1 MADDNFI
8 YKSIL
13 ASMSEGLIV
22 TSMKGVVTHC
32 NEAAYELLDMKADD
46 LLGKKIARCFYKY
59 QENDDFNQAI
69 LNAIYDRSST
79 HKTIVS
85 YFNGNSYRQF
95 NITTFFLH
103 ENDEKIGIV
112 IVLNDISELTELR
125 DAIKAMERIKKLN
138 TQLEMRNNLLN
149 ATFGRYLSDEIV
161 RELLETPGGLQLG
174 GKKRNVTVMMSD
186 LRGFTQISE
195 IMKPNELIDML
206 NNYLTVM
213 SDIITA
219 HKGTIIEFLGDGILI
234 VFGAPIE
241 CDNHAFNAVCSA
253 VEMQVAMPS
262 VNEWNKEK
270 GYPELRMG
278 IGISSGDTI
287 VGNIGSERH
296 TKYGVIG
303 KYVNLCGRIESFTTG
318 SQILISPVTKAAI
331 SEPLEIANEFEVMPK
346 GVNSPILLSQITG
359 IGGSYNIHC
368 PKTDVELKALK
379 ECFDV
384 TFSVINNK
392 QVNNQIFNGKLVAA
406 SKTHAVLLT
415 EENLE
420 DFTNLEIHGET
431 NVFGKILHTM
441 PSGYMVAFTSDS
453 TPLLSKL
460 TFNS

>member
-13 ASMSEGLIV
+13 SSMSEGLIV
-22 TSMKGVVTHC
+22 TSMKGVITHC
-32 NEAAYELLDMKADD
+32 NEAVYELLEMKPEDM
-46 LLGKKIARCFYKY
+46 LGKKIARCFYKF

-69 LNAIYDRSST
+69 LNAIYDRNST

-85 YFNGNSYRQF
+85 YYTGKDYKQF

-138 TQLEMRNNLLN
+138 TQLEMRNSLLN

-241 CDNHAFNAVCSA
+241 CEDHAFNAVCSA
-253 VEMQVAMPS
+253 VEMQAAMPQ
-262 VNEWNKEK
+262 VNAWNKEK
-270 GYPELRMG
+270 GYPELKMG
-278 IGISSGDTI
+278 IGISTGDTI

-303 KYVNLCGRIESFTTG
+303 QYVNLCGRIESFTTG
-318 SQILISPVTKAAI
+318 SQILISPATKAAI
-331 SEPLEIANEFEVMPK
+331 NEPLEIANEFEVMPK
-346 GVNSPILLSQITG
+346 GVKTPILLSQITG
-359 IGGSYNIHC
+359 IGGKYNIHC
-368 PKTDVELKALK
+368 PQNEVQLKTLK
-379 ECFDV
+379 EYFDIE
-384 TFSVINNK
+384 FSEIKNK
-392 QVNNQIFNGKLVAA
+392 QVIKERYNGKLVAA
-406 SKTHAVLLT
+406 SETHAVLLT

-420 DFTNLEIHGET
+420 DFTNLELYGKPS
-431 NVFGKILHTM
+431 VFCKVLHQM

-453 TPLLSKL
+453 TTLLSKL
-460 TFNS
+460 AFNF